1 MPDPAVIVVGGAVLL
16 LVALLVSYNRFV
28 EQRQLIRDAWANV
41 DTELQRRYDL
51 IPNLVETVRGYADHE
66 RTLFEQVTR
75 ARAAAVASHGSPG
88 QQARDEGALVSALRQ
103 LFAVAERYP
112 DLEASDHFLDLQTQL
127 TTTEDRLQVA
137 RRVYNANVRNYNR
150 RVQAI
155 PSNIVAWAF
164 SFGESEFFE
173 VDGAIRTTGPP
184 EVGFVER

>member
-1 MPDPAVIVVGGAVLL
+1 MPDPWVLVVVGVVLL
-16 LVALLVSYNRFV
+16 LGALLVSYNRFV

-66 RTLFEQVTR
+66 RSLLEQVTR

-112 DLEASDHFLDLQTQL
+112 ELEASDHFLGLQQQL
-127 TTTEDRLQVA
+127 TATEDRLQVA

-150 RVQAI
+150 RVQAV
-155 PSNIVAWAF
+155 PSNIVAWTLGF
-164 SFGESEFFE
+164 EESEFFE
-173 VDGAIRTTGPP
+173 VDEAIRTAGPP
-184 EVGFVER
+184 EAGFAGR